1 MINLVALLVGNLVLN
16 IISAYTPQ
24 IGLDESAKRQFWE
37 ELDELI
43 SSVSVS
49 DKLIAGDTSMDM

>member
-24 IGLDESAKRQFWE
+24 IGLDESAKRQF
-37 ELDELI
+37 
-43 SSVSVS
+43 
-49 DKLIAGDTSMDM
+49 